1 MRKSC
6 DLLAASVMCA
16 GSGWVVHASPTCSIC
31 SSYANPLPRMAE
43 MWDQLGE
50 TTGAQEGRSSYLALP
65 MCALD
70 LHLGDLSVW
79 ACWLTPVFLT
89 ETGRS
94 QVQGY
99 PGLVDHQLLVHPKI
113 PPPLITRKHIK
124 SNTMLH
130 SFHSKWLS

>member
-1 MRKSC
+1 
-6 DLLAASVMCA
+6 
-16 GSGWVVHASPTCSIC
+16 
-31 SSYANPLPRMAE
+31 

-70 LHLGDLSVW
+70 LHLGVYDLHLGDLSVW

-94 QVQGY
+94 QVQGH
-99 PGLVDHQLLVHPKI
+99 PGLVDHQLLVHQKI
-113 PPPLITRKHIK
+113 R
-124 SNTMLH
+124 LH
-130 SFHSKWLS
+130 